1 MAEQNSVQLTVDGST
16 VTATTFKV
24 AKERQR
30 AGVILIHGGYG
41 LEPGV
46 LRMAKRL
53 SLVNYTLICP
63 DMFHRQGP
71 MSEDGDV
78 HKRIAALTWEGAQTD
93 IRAAGHWL
101 VGEAG
106 VAKDMIGL
114 IGFCMGGALGWMAA
128 AALPIATA
136 VLYYPHEVFKPFG
149 KNGPT
154 PSDMTPKVP
163 VMAHFGGE
171 DANPSPADM
180 ARMDELMRKAEI
192 EHQFHSY
199 QSAGHGF
206 VSANPQLYRQ
216 VPANTS
222 IDRTVGWLDVKLR
235 PIGNPVA
242 SGFFEG

>member
-1 MAEQNSVQLTVDGST
+1 MAEQNRIQLMVDGLT
-16 VTATTFKV
+16 MTATTFKV

-53 SLVNYTLICP
+53 SLVNYTVICP

-71 MSEDGDV
+71 MTEGGDV
-78 HKRIAALTWEGAQTD
+78 YKRIAALTWKGAQAD
-93 IRAAGHWL
+93 IKAAGRWL
-101 VGEAG
+101 VDEAG

-114 IGFCMGGALGWMAA
+114 IGFCMGGAIGWMAA
-128 AALPIATA
+128 STMPIRTV

-149 KNGPT
+149 ENGPT
-154 PSDMTPKVP
+154 PSELTPKVP
-163 VMAHFGGE
+163 VLGQFGS
-171 DANPSPADM
+171 DDTNPSPADM
-180 ARMDELMRKAEI
+180 ARMGDLLRKAGV

-199 QSAGHGF
+199 QGAGHGF
-206 VSANPQLYRQ
+206 VSSNPQLHRQ
-216 VPANTS
+216 VPTNTA

-235 PIGNPVA
+235 PSGGPLV